1 MIVQSQAIVL
11 KSFSYSETSIIA
23 RCFTREMGKISV
35 IIRGAKR
42 KNSPNAAYFQPAN
55 YLDLVFY
62 YKQTREIQTISKASF
77 VRTWPSLRN
86 DLKKMTYTLSVIEL
100 TDKTIIDHDPHT
112 ELFDELVNAINCFDK
127 ENKRFNLIF
136 WYFELKLLSLLGFK
150 PNFEKRDYPD
160 MVISN
165 PFSGPNSEIILKGL
179 QNNTPDSLKNISV
192 TKKDRKVI
200 SEYLSTYLQY
210 HFDGIMRLK
219 SFEVLKQVMA

>member
-1 MIVQSQAIVL
+1 MIIQSQAIVL

-100 TDKTIIDHDPHT
+100 TDKTIIDHDPHA

-150 PNFEKRDYPD
+150 PNFEKRDYQD

-165 PFSGPNSEIILKGL
+165 PFSGPNSEKILKGL
-179 QNNTPDSLKNISV
+179 QNSTPASLKNISV

-200 SEYLSTYLQY
+200 SEYLSTYLLY

>member
-1 MIVQSQAIVL
+1 MIIQSQAIVL

-100 TDKTIIDHDPHT
+100 TDKTIIDHDPHA
-112 ELFDELVNAINCFDK
+112 ELFDELF
-127 ENKRFNLIF
+127 
-136 WYFELKLLSLLGFK
+136 
-150 PNFEKRDYPD
+150 
-160 MVISN
+160 
-165 PFSGPNSEIILKGL
+165 
-179 QNNTPDSLKNISV
+179 
-192 TKKDRKVI
+192 
-200 SEYLSTYLQY
+200 YL
-210 HFDGIMRLK
+210 
-219 SFEVLKQVMA
+219 

>member
-1 MIVQSQAIVL
+1 MIIQSQAIVL

-100 TDKTIIDHDPHT
+100 TDKTIIDHDPHA
-112 ELFDELVNAINCFDK
+112 ELFDELVKAINCFDK

-165 PFSGPNSEIILKGL
+165 PFSGPNSEKILKGL
-179 QNNTPDSLKNISV
+179 QNSTPGSLKNISV